1 MSDITFSFIGTGNMG
16 GALARAARRRLPAG
30 EILLSNRTQARAEAL
45 AGELGCA
52 AGTVLQAAER
62 GRYLFL
68 GVKPQMMAGLLA
80 ELAPVLARREDR
92 FALVTMAAGL
102 TMERIAAMAGGA
114 YPVIRIMPNT
124 PCAVGAGV
132 VLYDANEL
140 VEPAELD
147 EFAAALSGAGVL
159 DRLPEH
165 LIDAGSAVAG
175 CGPAF
180 VDLFVEAMADGGVA
194 CGIPR
199 AQALEFAAQMMAGSA
214 RLILESG
221 QHPGVLKDAVCS
233 PGGSTIQGVRKLE
246 EAGFRGA
253 VIDAVIAACEKNGNL
268 K

>member
-175 CGPAF
+175 C
-180 VDLFVEAMADGGVA
+180 
-194 CGIPR
+194 PR
-199 AQALEFAAQMMAGSA
+199 
-214 RLILESG
+214 R
-221 QHPGVLKDAVCS
+221 
-233 PGGSTIQGVRKLE
+233 
-246 EAGFRGA
+246 
-253 VIDAVIAACEKNGNL
+253 
-268 K
+268 